1 MAEMKLIAI
10 TLTEEFVTL
19 RLADSEDPDEAE
31 EWIEFQV
38 PIDALTLPTA
48 SGEVSLGDVQKHY
61 LASIQRAALRYAQD
75 ALSEAEDSLPELKGR

>member
-1 MAEMKLIAI
+1 MAEMKLIAT

-19 RLADSEDPDEAE
+19 RLADSEDPDETE

-38 PIDALTLPTA
+38 PVDALTLPSA
-48 SGEVSLGDVQKHY
+48 SGEVPLGDIQKHH

-75 ALSEAEDSLPELKGR
+75 ALSEAVDSLPELKSR